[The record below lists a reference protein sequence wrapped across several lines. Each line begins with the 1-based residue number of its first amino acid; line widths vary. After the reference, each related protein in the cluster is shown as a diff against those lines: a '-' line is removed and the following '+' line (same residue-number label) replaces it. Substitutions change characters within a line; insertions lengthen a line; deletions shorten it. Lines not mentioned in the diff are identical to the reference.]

1 MQLEV
6 KINLILHAT
15 ENEKK
20 VLEELESNF
29 HIDQSDFQVEQ
40 VLGHFNNPIT
50 LISSKLKRKTAQD
63 FVSLFFSKM
72 KKEEFDDVFNY
83 VEDYVTSSGLSLR
96 ISKQKLMSG
105 SLEISKEDTIK
116 INIST
121 PVYVKNETKKIY
133 QDLMRKRSIDHLI
146 IFVSNSIRE

>member
-6 KINLILHAT
+6 KINLNLHAT

-20 VLEELESNF
+20 VFEELENNF
-29 HIDQSDFQVEQ
+29 QIEQSEFQVEE
-40 VLGHFNNPIT
+40 VSGHFNNPIL
-50 LISSKLKRKTAQD
+50 LISSKLKRKTAQN
-63 FVSLFFSKM
+63 FISLFFSKM

-83 VEDYVTSSGLSLR
+83 VEDYVTSSGLNLR

-105 SLEISKEDTIK
+105 ILALSREDTIK

-133 QDLMRKRSIDHLI
+133 QELMRK
-146 IFVSNSIRE
+146 

>member
-20 VLEELESNF
+20 VFEELENNF
-29 HIDQSDFQVEQ
+29 QIEQSEFEVEE
-40 VLGHFNNPIT
+40 VSGHFNNPIL
-50 LISSKLKRKTAQD
+50 LISSKLKRKTAQN

-72 KKEEFDDVFNY
+72 KKEEFDEIFNY
-83 VEDYVTSSGLSLR
+83 VENYVTSSGLSLR

-105 SLEISKEDTIK
+105 ILALSREDTIK

-133 QDLMRKRSIDHLI
+133 QELMRK
-146 IFVSNSIRE
+146 

>member
-29 HIDQSDFQVEQ
+29 HIDQSDFQMEQ

-105 SLEISKEDTIK
+105 ILEISKEDTIK

-133 QDLMRKRSIDHLI
+133 QNLMR
-146 IFVSNSIRE
+146 NYP

>member
-20 VLEELESNF
+20 ILEVLQNVF
-29 HIDQSDFQVEQ
+29 DVKQKDFQIEQ
-40 VLGHFNNPIT
+40 VAGHFNNPIL
-50 LISSKLKRKTAQD
+50 LISSKLKKKSAQS
-63 FVSLFFSKM
+63 FIKLFFSKM
-72 KKEEFDDVFNY
+72 KKEDFQEVFEDI
-83 VEDYVTSSGLSLR
+83 EDYVTSSGLSLR
-96 ISKQKLMSG
+96 ISKQKLVS
-105 SLEISKEDTIK
+105 EIVTISKEDAIK

-133 QDLMRKRSIDHLI
+133 QELMKM
-146 IFVSNSIRE
+146 

>member
-20 VLEELESNF
+20 VFEELENNF
-29 HIDQSDFQVEQ
+29 QIEQSEFQVEE
-40 VLGHFNNPIT
+40 VSGHFNNPIL
-50 LISSKLKRKTAQD
+50 LISSKLKRKTAQN

-72 KKEEFDDVFNY
+72 KKEEFEEVFNY

-105 SLEISKEDTIK
+105 ILALSREDTIK

-133 QDLMRKRSIDHLI
+133 QELMRK
-146 IFVSNSIRE
+146 

>member
-20 VLEELESNF
+20 VFEELENNF
-29 HIDQSDFQVEQ
+29 QIEQSEFQVEE
-40 VLGHFNNPIT
+40 VSGHFNNPIL
-50 LISSKLKRKTAQD
+50 LISSKLKRKTAQN

-72 KKEEFDDVFNY
+72 KKEEFDEIFNY
-83 VEDYVTSSGLSLR
+83 VENYVTSSGLSLR

-105 SLEISKEDTIK
+105 ILALSREDTIK
-116 INIST
+116 IIIST

-133 QDLMRKRSIDHLI
+133 QELMRK
-146 IFVSNSIRE
+146 

>member
-15 ENEKK
+15 EDENK
-20 VLEELESNF
+20 VLEKLEENF
-29 HIDQSDFQVEQ
+29 GIEQKDFQIEQ
-40 VLGHFNNPIT
+40 IPGHFNNPIL
-50 LISSKLKRKTAQD
+50 LISSKLKRKSAHS

-72 KKEEFDDVFNY
+72 KKDEFQEIYDDVDDF
-83 VEDYVTSSGLSLR
+83 VTSSGLSLR
-96 ISKQKLMSG
+96 ISKQKIVSG
-105 SLEISKEDTIK
+105 IIAISKEDTIK

-133 QDLMRKRSIDHLI
+133 QELMKM
-146 IFVSNSIRE
+146 

>member
-20 VLEELESNF
+20 VFEELENNF
-29 HIDQSDFQVEQ
+29 QIEQSEFQVEE
-40 VLGHFNNPIT
+40 VSGHFNNPIL
-50 LISSKLKRKTAQD
+50 LISSKLKRKTAQN
-63 FVSLFFSKM
+63 FISLFFPKM

-105 SLEISKEDTIK
+105 ILALSREDTIK

-133 QDLMRKRSIDHLI
+133 QELMRK
-146 IFVSNSIRE
+146 

>member
-15 ENEKK
+15 EDENKIM
-20 VLEELESNF
+20 EELEKKF
-29 HIDQSDFQVEQ
+29 GIEQ
-40 VLGHFNNPIT
+40 KKFVIEQIPGHFNNPIL
-50 LISSKLKRKTAQD
+50 LISSKLKRKSAHN

-72 KKEEFDDVFNY
+72 KKDEFQEIFDDV
-83 VEDYVTSSGLSLR
+83 EDFVTSSGLSLR
-96 ISKQKLMSG
+96 ISKQKLISG
-105 SLEISKEDTIK
+105 ILTMSKEDTIK

-133 QDLMRKRSIDHLI
+133 QELMKCDP
-146 IFVSNSIRE
+146 